1 VIRVLLVDDSAVV
14 RRLFRKALS
23 SANDIQVVA
32 EAPDPYVARE
42 LVLEHKPDV
51 LLLDVEM
58 PRMDGITFLRK
69 LTRYHPLPVVVCSS
83 LTEAGG
89 KLALEAF
96 DAGALDVI
104 CKPQSPAALAEL
116 GDDLVRAIRAAVA
129 ARRTTASAPRRPV
142 ELTGAT
148 AVEVVGIGASTGGTT
163 AVEAIVGR
171 LPPRMPPVVVVQ
183 HMPAYIT
190 KAFAT
195 RLNGLSR
202 LQVEEATDGRVL
214 QEGLV
219 LIAPGDHHLEVVRRG
234 RELRCRLHAS
244 PRVNG
249 HRPSVD
255 VLFQS
260 LAKVCGPKAVAALL
274 TGMGKDGAQ
283 GLLELRH
290 GGAYTLAQDEKSCV
304 VFGMPRAA
312 IELDAACEV
321 TALDD
326 MASRLMHALEE
337 QRARCSKQ
345 PLLATD

>member
-1 VIRVLLVDDSAVV
+1 
-14 RRLFRKALS
+14 
-23 SANDIQVVA
+23 
-32 EAPDPYVARE
+32 VARE

-129 ARRTTASAPRRPV
+129 ARRTTASAARRPV
-142 ELTGAT
+142 ELSGAT
-148 AVEVVGIGASTGGTT
+148 AVELVGIGASTGGTT
-163 AVEAIVGR
+163 AVEAIVSR
-171 LPPRMPPVVVVQ
+171 LPPRTPPVVVVQ

-202 LQVEEATDGRVL
+202 LQVEEATDGRAL

-219 LIAPGDHHLEVVRRG
+219 LIAPGDHHLEIVRRG
-234 RELRCRLHAS
+234 RELRCRLHDA

-260 LAKVCGPKAVAALL
+260 LAKACGPQAVAALL

-283 GLLELRH
+283 GLLEMRH
-290 GGAYTLAQDEKSCV
+290 SGAYTLAQDEKSCV

-326 MASRLMHALEE
+326 MASRLMLALE
-337 QRARCSKQ
+337 QQKTRRSKQ
-345 PLLATD
+345 PLVATD